1 MTNTKTDA
9 YQEIT
14 DRIIAALDTGLDTR
28 LEAEQ
33 AMRGD
38 LLASVLGLKKKRSNG
53 RYDTSWGDK
62 TALGLFLTV
71 QRIIEGE

>member
-1 MTNTKTDA
+1 MKTSLEKLGVYTNSQSLT
-9 YQEIT
+9 
-14 DRIIAALDTGLDTR
+14 
-28 LEAEQ
+28 EAEQ
-33 AMRGD
+33 TMRGD